1 MTVRLL
7 EITPKLYD
15 YMLSVS
21 SRETALMARLRDETA
36 KLPGAGMQIPPM
48 QGQFLAFLVTLI
60 GARRGIEIG
69 TFTGY
74 SALWVASALPD
85 DGKLICCD
93 VNEQTTAVARRYW
106 KEADIDRKI
115 ELRLAPALDT
125 LTALLASDGAGT
137 FDYVFIDADKE
148 NYDAYYER
156 SLELVR
162 AGGLIVFD
170 NMLWGGAVADDHKR
184 DVDTLALK
192 ALNAKLHNDKRID
205 LSLLYIGD
213 GVTLARK
220 R

>member
-21 SRETALMARLRDETA
+21 SRETELMARLREETA

-48 QGQFLAFLVTLI
+48 QGQFLAFLVSLI

-74 SALWVASALPD
+74 SALWVAAVLPE

-93 VNEQTTAVARRYW
+93 VNEKTTAVAKRYW
-106 KEADIDRKI
+106 KEAGVDRKI

-125 LTALLASDGAGT
+125 LNALLKSDGGGT

-148 NYDAYYER
+148 NYDAYYEHA
-156 SLELVR
+156 LELVHV
-162 AGGLIVFD
+162 GGLIVFD
-170 NMLWGGAVADDHKR
+170 NMLWGGAVADGSKR

-192 ALNAKLHNDKRID
+192 ALNAKLRDDRRID

>member
-7 EITPKLYD
+7 DLTPKLHD
-15 YMLSVS
+15 YVLSVS
-21 SRETALMARLRDETA
+21 SRETKLMAQLREETA
-36 KLPGAGMQIPPM
+36 KLPGARMQIPPL

-74 SALWVASALPD
+74 SALWVASAMPA
-85 DGKLICCD
+85 DGRLICCD
-93 VNEQTTAVARRYW
+93 VNERTTAVARRYW
-106 KEADIDRKI
+106 KKARVDGKI

-125 LTALLASDGAGT
+125 LKALLADGGAGT

-148 NYDAYYER
+148 SYDAYYER
-156 SLELVR
+156 ALELIR
-162 AGGLIVFD
+162 PGGLIVFD
-170 NMLWGGAVADDHKR
+170 NMLWGGAVADGRKR
-184 DVDTLALK
+184 DADTLALK
-192 ALNAKLHNDKRID
+192 ALNAKLHNDRRID

>member
-15 YMLSVS
+15 YMLSIS

-36 KLPGAGMQIPPM
+36 KMPGAGMQIPPM
-48 QGQFLAFLVTLI
+48 QGQFLAFLVSLI

-93 VNEQTTAVARRYW
+93 VNEQTTAVAQRYW
-106 KEADIDRKI
+106 KESGVDRKI

>member
-21 SRETALMARLRDETA
+21 LRETKLMARLREETA
-36 KLPGAGMQIPPM
+36 KMPGAGMQIPPI
-48 QGQFLAFLVTLI
+48 QGQLLAFLVSLI

-74 SALWVASALPD
+74 SALWVASALPA

-93 VNEQTTAVARRYW
+93 VNEKTTSVARRYW
-106 KEADIDRKI
+106 KEAGVDNKI

-125 LTALLASDGAGT
+125 LKALLASGGAGT

-156 SLELVR
+156 SLELVHT
-162 AGGLIVFD
+162 GGLIVFD
-170 NMLWGGAVADDHKR
+170 NMLWGGAVADGRKR

-192 ALNAKLHNDKRID
+192 AINAKLHNDKRID
-205 LSLLYIGD
+205 LTLLYIGD
-213 GVTLARK
+213 GITLARK

>member
-15 YMLSVS
+15 YILSAS
-21 SRETALMARLRDETA
+21 SRETKLMARLREETA
-36 KLPGAGMQIPPM
+36 KMPGAGMQIPPI
-48 QGQFLAFLVTLI
+48 QGQLLAFLVSLI

-74 SALWVASALPD
+74 SALWVASALPE
-85 DGKLICCD
+85 DGKLVCCD
-93 VNEQTTAVARRYW
+93 VNEKTTAVARRYW
-106 KEADIDRKI
+106 KEAGIDNKI

-125 LTALLASDGAGT
+125 LKSLLASGGAGT

-148 NYDAYYER
+148 NYDAYYEQ
-156 SLELVR
+156 SLGLVR
-162 AGGLIVFD
+162 QGGLIVFD
-170 NMLWGGAVADDHKR
+170 NMLWGGAVADGRKR
-184 DVDTLALK
+184 DADTLALK
-192 ALNAKLHNDKRID
+192 AINAKLHNDRRID

>member
-7 EITPKLYD
+7 DITPKLYD

-21 SRETALMARLRDETA
+21 SRETKLMARLRDETA
-36 KLPGAGMQIPPM
+36 KMPGAGMQIPPM
-48 QGQFLAFLVTLI
+48 QGQFLAFLVSLI

-93 VNEQTTAVARRYW
+93 VNETTTAVARRYW
-106 KEADIDRKI
+106 KEAGVDRKI
-115 ELRLAPALDT
+115 ELRLAPALET
-125 LTALLASDGAGT
+125 LEALLAAGGAGA
-137 FDYVFIDADKE
+137 FDYVFVDADKE

-156 SLELVR
+156 ALALLR

-170 NMLWGGAVADDHKR
+170 NMLWGGSVADGRKR
-184 DVDTLALK
+184 DADTLALK
-192 ALNAKLHNDKRID
+192 ALNAKLHDDRRID

-213 GVTLARK
+213 GVALARK

>member
-21 SRETALMARLRDETA
+21 SRETTLMARLREETA
-36 KLPGAGMQIPPM
+36 TMPGAGMQIPPI
-48 QGQFLAFLVTLI
+48 QGQFLAFLVSLI

-74 SALWVASALPD
+74 SALWVAMALPA

-93 VNEQTTAVARRYW
+93 VNEKTTAVARRHW
-106 KEADIDRKI
+106 REAGIDNKI

-125 LTALLASDGAGT
+125 LHSLLASGGAGT

-156 SLELVR
+156 SLALVR
-162 AGGLIVFD
+162 QGGLIVFD
-170 NMLWGGAVADDHKR
+170 NMLWGGAVADGRKR
-184 DVDTLALK
+184 DPDTLALK
-192 ALNAKLHNDKRID
+192 ALNAKLHSDKRID

>member
-36 KLPGAGMQIPPM
+36 KMPGAGMQIPPM
-48 QGQFLAFLVTLI
+48 QGQFLAFLVSLI

-93 VNEQTTAVARRYW
+93 VNEQTTAVAQRYW
-106 KEADIDRKI
+106 KESGVDRKI

-125 LTALLASDGAGT
+125 LKALLASDGAGT
-137 FDYVFIDADKE
+137 FDYIFIDADKE

-213 GVTLARK
+213 GVTLACK

>member
-7 EITPKLYD
+7 DLTSKLQD
-15 YMLSVS
+15 YVLSVS
-21 SRETALMARLRDETA
+21 SRETKLMARLRDETA
-36 KLPGAGMQIPPM
+36 TMPGAGMQIPPI
-48 QGQFLAFLVTLI
+48 QGQFLAFLVSLI

-74 SALWVASALPD
+74 SALWVATALPA

-93 VNEQTTAVARRYW
+93 VNEKTTAVARRYW
-106 KEADIDRKI
+106 KEAGVDRKI

-125 LTALLASDGAGT
+125 LKSLLASGGAGT

-156 SLELVR
+156 SLALLR
-162 AGGLIVFD
+162 QGGLVVFD
-170 NMLWGGAVADDHKR
+170 NMLWGGAVADGRKR
-184 DVDTLALK
+184 DPDTLALK
-192 ALNAKLHNDKRID
+192 ALNAKLHHDRRID

>member
-7 EITPKLYD
+7 DITPKLYD

-48 QGQFLAFLVTLI
+48 QGQFLAFLVALI

-74 SALWVASALPD
+74 SALWVASALPN

-93 VNEQTTAVARRYW
+93 VNETTTAVARRYW
-106 KEADIDRKI
+106 KEAGVDQKI

-125 LTALLASDGAGT
+125 LKALLASDGAGT

-162 AGGLIVFD
+162 TGGLIVFD
-170 NMLWGGAVADDHKR
+170 NMLWGGAVADGGKR
-184 DVDTLALK
+184 DADTLALK

>member
-36 KLPGAGMQIPPM
+36 KMQGASMQIPPM
-48 QGQFLAFLVTLI
+48 QGQFLAFLVSLI

-93 VNEQTTAVARRYW
+93 VNEETTAVARRYW
-106 KEADIDRKI
+106 KEAGVDRKI

-125 LTALLASDGAGT
+125 LKALLASGGAGS

-156 SLELVR
+156 ALALVR
-162 AGGLIVFD
+162 TGGLIVFD
-170 NMLWGGAVADDHKR
+170 NMLWGGAVTDGRKR

>member
-48 QGQFLAFLVTLI
+48 QGQFLAFLVALI

-85 DGKLICCD
+85 DGTLICCD
-93 VNEQTTAVARRYW
+93 VNEKTTAVARRYW
-106 KEADIDRKI
+106 KEAGVDRKI

-125 LTALLASDGAGT
+125 LKALLASRGAGT

-148 NYDAYYER
+148 NYDAYYEHA
-156 SLELVR
+156 LELVR
-162 AGGLIVFD
+162 VGGLIVFD
-170 NMLWGGAVADDHKR
+170 NMLWGGAVADGRKR
-184 DVDTLALK
+184 DADTVALK

>member
-7 EITPKLYD
+7 DLTPKLYD

-21 SRETALMARLRDETA
+21 SRETKLMARLRAETA
-36 KLPGAGMQIPPM
+36 KMPGAGMQIPPL
-48 QGQFLAFLVTLI
+48 QGQFLAFLVTLV
-60 GARRGIEIG
+60 GARRGLEIG

-74 SALWVASALPD
+74 SALWVATAMPA

-93 VNEQTTAVARRYW
+93 VNEKTTAVAKRYW
-106 KEADIDRKI
+106 AEAGIDNKI

-125 LTALLASDGAGT
+125 LKALLASGGAGT

-156 SLELVR
+156 ALELVR
-162 AGGLIVFD
+162 GSGLIVFD
-170 NMLWGGAVADDHKR
+170 NMLWGGAVADGRKR
-184 DVDTLALK
+184 DPDTLALK
-192 ALNAKLHNDKRID
+192 ALNAKLRDDTRID

>member
-85 DGKLICCD
+85 DGQLICCD
-93 VNEQTTAVARRYW
+93 VNETTTAVARRYW
-106 KEADIDRKI
+106 KEAGVDRKI

-125 LTALLASDGAGT
+125 LKALLASRGAGT

-156 SLELVR
+156 ALDLVR
-162 AGGLIVFD
+162 VGGLIVFD
-170 NMLWGGAVADDHKR
+170 NMLWGGAVADVGKR
-184 DVDTLALK
+184 DADTLALK
-192 ALNAKLHNDKRID
+192 ALNAKLHHDKRID

>member
-21 SRETALMARLRDETA
+21 SRETALMARLREETA
-36 KLPGAGMQIPPM
+36 KMQGAGMQIPPM
-48 QGQFLAFLVTLI
+48 QGQFLAFLISLT

-93 VNEQTTAVARRYW
+93 VNEETTAVARRYW
-106 KEADIDRKI
+106 KEAGVDRKI

-125 LTALLASDGAGT
+125 LKALLASGGAGT

-156 SLELVR
+156 ALELVR
-162 AGGLIVFD
+162 TGGLIVFD
-170 NMLWGGAVADDHKR
+170 NMLWGGAVADGRKR

-192 ALNAKLHNDKRID
+192 ALNAKLRNDKRID

>member
-21 SRETALMARLRDETA
+21 SRETKLMARLREETA
-36 KLPGAGMQIPPM
+36 KMPGAGMQIPPI
-48 QGQFLAFLVTLI
+48 QGQLLAFLVSLI

-74 SALWVASALPD
+74 SALWVASALPE

-93 VNEQTTAVARRYW
+93 VNEKTTAVARRYW
-106 KEADIDRKI
+106 KEAGVDHKI

-125 LTALLASDGAGT
+125 LKALLASGGAGT

-156 SLELVR
+156 SLELVHT
-162 AGGLIVFD
+162 GGLIVFD
-170 NMLWGGAVADDHKR
+170 NMLWGGAVADGRKR
-184 DVDTLALK
+184 DPDTLALK
-192 ALNAKLHNDKRID
+192 AINAKLHNDKRID
-205 LSLLYIGD
+205 LTLLYIGD

>member
-85 DGKLICCD
+85 DGQLICCD
-93 VNEQTTAVARRYW
+93 VNETTTAVARRYW
-106 KEADIDRKI
+106 KEAGVDRKI

-125 LTALLASDGAGT
+125 LKALLASGGAGT

-148 NYDAYYER
+148 NYDAYYEHA
-156 SLELVR
+156 LTLVR

-170 NMLWGGAVADDHKR
+170 NMLWGGSVADAGKGDA
-184 DVDTLALK
+184 DTLALK
-192 ALNAKLHNDKRID
+192 ALNAKLRNDKRID

>member
-7 EITPKLYD
+7 DLTHKLYD

-21 SRETALMARLRDETA
+21 SRETKLMARLRAETA
-36 KLPGAGMQIPPM
+36 KMPGAGMQIPPM

-60 GARRGIEIG
+60 GARRGVEIG

-74 SALWVASALPD
+74 SALWVASAMPA

-93 VNEQTTAVARRYW
+93 VNEKTTAIAMRYW
-106 KEADIDRKI
+106 AEAGIDKKI

-125 LTALLASDGAGT
+125 LKALLASGDAGT

-156 SLELVR
+156 ALDLTR
-162 AGGLIVFD
+162 TGGLIVFD
-170 NMLWGGAVADDHKR
+170 NMLWGGSVADGRKR
-184 DVDTLALK
+184 DPDTLALK
-192 ALNAKLHNDKRID
+192 ALNAKLHDDKRVD

>member
-7 EITPKLYD
+7 DLTPKLQD
-15 YMLSVS
+15 YILSVS
-21 SRETALMARLRDETA
+21 SRETKLMARLREETA
-36 KLPGAGMQIPPM
+36 KMPGAGMQIPPI
-48 QGQFLAFLVTLI
+48 QGQLLAFLVSLI

-74 SALWVASALPD
+74 SALWVASALPA

-93 VNEQTTAVARRYW
+93 VNEKTTSVARRYW
-106 KEADIDRKI
+106 KEAGVDNKI

-125 LTALLASDGAGT
+125 LKALLASGGAGT

-156 SLELVR
+156 SLELVHT
-162 AGGLIVFD
+162 GGLIVFD
-170 NMLWGGAVADDHKR
+170 NMLWGGAVADGRKR

-192 ALNAKLHNDKRID
+192 AINAKLHNDKRID
-205 LSLLYIGD
+205 LTLLYIGD
-213 GVTLARK
+213 GITLARK

>member
-48 QGQFLAFLVTLI
+48 QGQFLAFLVSLI

-93 VNEQTTAVARRYW
+93 VNETTTAVARRYW
-106 KEADIDRKI
+106 KEAGVDRKI

-125 LTALLASDGAGT
+125 LEALLASSGAGT

-156 SLELVR
+156 ALALVR

-170 NMLWGGAVADDHKR
+170 NMLWGGAVANGGKR
-184 DVDTLALK
+184 DADTLALK

>member
-36 KLPGAGMQIPPM
+36 KMQGASMQIPPM
-48 QGQFLAFLVTLI
+48 QGQFLAFLVSLI

-93 VNEQTTAVARRYW
+93 VNEETTAVARRYW
-106 KEADIDRKI
+106 KEAGVDRKI

-125 LTALLASDGAGT
+125 LKALLASGGAGT

-156 SLELVR
+156 ALALVR
-162 AGGLIVFD
+162 TGGLIVFD
-170 NMLWGGAVADDHKR
+170 NMLWGGAVTDGRKR

>member
-7 EITPKLYD
+7 DITPKLYD

-48 QGQFLAFLVTLI
+48 QGQFLAFLVSLI

-74 SALWVASALPD
+74 SALWVASALPN

-93 VNEQTTAVARRYW
+93 VNETTTAVARRYW
-106 KEADIDRKI
+106 KEAGVDQKI

-125 LTALLASDGAGT
+125 LKALLASDGAGT

-162 AGGLIVFD
+162 TGGLIVFD
-170 NMLWGGAVADDHKR
+170 NMLWGGAVVDGRKR
-184 DVDTLALK
+184 DADTLALK

>member
-21 SRETALMARLRDETA
+21 SRETKLMARLRDETA
-36 KLPGAGMQIPPM
+36 KMPGAGMQIPPM
-48 QGQFLAFLVTLI
+48 QGQFLAFLVSLI

-93 VNEQTTAVARRYW
+93 VNETTTAVARRYW
-106 KEADIDRKI
+106 KEAGVDRKI

-125 LTALLASDGAGT
+125 LKSLLASGGAGT
-137 FDYVFIDADKE
+137 FHYVFIDADKE
-148 NYDAYYER
+148 NYDAYYEHA
-156 SLELVR
+156 LELVHT
-162 AGGLIVFD
+162 GGLIVFD
-170 NMLWGGAVADDHKR
+170 NMLWGGSVAESDKR
-184 DVDTLALK
+184 DADTRALK
-192 ALNAKLHNDKRID
+192 ALNAKLRDDKRID

>member
-21 SRETALMARLRDETA
+21 ARETALMARLRDETA
-36 KLPGAGMQIPPM
+36 KMPGAGMQIPPM
-48 QGQFLAFLVTLI
+48 QGQFLAFLVALI
-60 GARRGIEIG
+60 GARHGIEIG

-85 DGKLICCD
+85 DGTLICCD
-93 VNEQTTAVARRYW
+93 VNETTTAVARRYW
-106 KEADIDRKI
+106 KEAGVDRKI

-125 LTALLASDGAGT
+125 LKALLESGGAGT

-156 SLELVR
+156 ALELVH
-162 AGGLIVFD
+162 ASGLIVFD
-170 NMLWGGAVADDHKR
+170 NMLWGGAVADGRKR

>member
-21 SRETALMARLRDETA
+21 SRETKLMARLREETA
-36 KLPGAGMQIPPM
+36 KMPGAGMQIPPI
-48 QGQFLAFLVTLI
+48 QGQLLAFLVSLI

-74 SALWVASALPD
+74 SALWVASALPE

-93 VNEQTTAVARRYW
+93 VNEKTTAVARRYW
-106 KEADIDRKI
+106 KEAGVDNKI

-125 LTALLASDGAGT
+125 LKALLASGGAGT

-156 SLELVR
+156 SLELVHT
-162 AGGLIVFD
+162 GGLIVFD
-170 NMLWGGAVADDHKR
+170 NMLWGGAVADGRKR
-184 DVDTLALK
+184 DPDTLALK
-192 ALNAKLHNDKRID
+192 AINAKLHNDKRID
-205 LSLLYIGD
+205 LTLLYIGD

>member
-36 KLPGAGMQIPPM
+36 KMQGASMQIPPM
-48 QGQFLAFLVTLI
+48 QGQFLAFLVSLI

-93 VNEQTTAVARRYW
+93 VNEETTAVARRYW
-106 KEADIDRKI
+106 KEAGVDRKI

-125 LTALLASDGAGT
+125 LKALLASGGAGS

-156 SLELVR
+156 ALALVR
-162 AGGLIVFD
+162 TGGLIVFD
-170 NMLWGGAVADDHKR
+170 NMLWGGAVADGRKR
-184 DVDTLALK
+184 NVDTLALK

>member
-21 SRETALMARLRDETA
+21 SRETKLMARLREETA
-36 KLPGAGMQIPPM
+36 KMPGAGMQIPPM
-48 QGQFLAFLVTLI
+48 QGQFLAFLVSLI

-74 SALWVASALPD
+74 SALWVASALPT

-93 VNEQTTAVARRYW
+93 VNEKTTAVARRYW
-106 KEADIDRKI
+106 KEAGVDRKI

-125 LTALLASDGAGT
+125 LKALLASNGAGT

-156 SLELVR
+156 ALELVR
-162 AGGLIVFD
+162 IGGLVVFD
-170 NMLWGGAVADDHKR
+170 NMLWGGAVADGRKR
-184 DVDTLALK
+184 DTDTLALK
-192 ALNAKLHNDKRID
+192 ALNDKLHNDKRID

>member
-21 SRETALMARLRDETA
+21 SRETALMARLRDGTA
-36 KLPGAGMQIPPM
+36 KMQGASMQIPPM
-48 QGQFLAFLVTLI
+48 QGQFLAFLVSLI

-93 VNEQTTAVARRYW
+93 VNEETTAVARRYW
-106 KEADIDRKI
+106 KEAGVDRKI

-125 LTALLASDGAGT
+125 LNALLASGGAGS

-156 SLELVR
+156 ALALVR
-162 AGGLIVFD
+162 TGGLIVFD
-170 NMLWGGAVADDHKR
+170 NMLWGGAVADGRKR
-184 DVDTLALK
+184 NVDTLALK

>member
-21 SRETALMARLRDETA
+21 SRETTLMARLREETA
-36 KLPGAGMQIPPM
+36 KMPGAGMQIPPM
-48 QGQFLAFLVTLI
+48 QGQFLAFLASLI

-93 VNEQTTAVARRYW
+93 VDAKTTAVARRYW
-106 KEADIDRKI
+106 QEAGVDRKI

-125 LTALLASDGAGT
+125 LKALLASGGAGT

-156 SLELVR
+156 ALELAHV
-162 AGGLIVFD
+162 GGLIVFD
-170 NMLWGGAVADDHKR
+170 NMLWGGAVADGSKR

-192 ALNAKLHNDKRID
+192 ALNAKLRDDRRID

>member
-1 MTVRLL
+1 MTLRLL
-7 EITPKLYD
+7 DLTPRLYD

-21 SRETALMARLRDETA
+21 SRETPVMKRLRAETA
-36 KLPGAGMQIPPM
+36 KLPGAGMQIPPL

-60 GARRGIEIG
+60 GARRCIEIG

-74 SALWVASALPD
+74 SALWVASALPE
-85 DGKLICCD
+85 DGTLVCCD
-93 VNEQTTAVARRYW
+93 IDEKTAAVARRYW
-106 KEADIDRKI
+106 KEAGVDRKI
-115 ELRLAPALDT
+115 ALRLAPALDT
-125 LTALLASDGAGT
+125 LQSLLASDDAGT

-156 SLELVR
+156 ALKLVR
-162 AGGLIVFD
+162 PGGLIAFD
-170 NMLWGGAVADDHKR
+170 NMLWGGAVADGRKR
-184 DVDTLALK
+184 DADTLALR
-192 ALNAKLHNDKRID
+192 ALNAKLHDDRRID

>member
-36 KLPGAGMQIPPM
+36 KMPGAGMQIPPM
-48 QGQFLAFLVTLI
+48 QGQFLAFLVSLI

-106 KEADIDRKI
+106 KEAGVDRKI

>member
-36 KLPGAGMQIPPM
+36 KMPGAGMQIPPM
-48 QGQFLAFLVTLI
+48 QGQFLAFLVSLI

-93 VNEQTTAVARRYW
+93 VNETTTAVARRYW
-106 KEADIDRKI
+106 KEAGVDRKI

-125 LTALLASDGAGT
+125 LKALLTSGGAGT

-156 SLELVR
+156 ALALVR

-170 NMLWGGAVADDHKR
+170 NMLWGGAVADAGKR
-184 DVDTLALK
+184 DADTLALK

>member
-1 MTVRLL
+1 MTIRLL
-7 EITPKLYD
+7 DLTPKLYD

-21 SRETALMARLRDETA
+21 SRETELMVRLRAETA
-36 KLPGAGMQIPPM
+36 KMPGAGMQIPPL
-48 QGQFLAFLVTLI
+48 QGQFLAFLVSLI

-74 SALWVASALPD
+74 SALWVASALPA

-93 VNEQTTAVARRYW
+93 VNAQTTAVARRYW
-106 KEADIDRKI
+106 KEAGVDHKI

-125 LTALLASDGAGT
+125 LKALLAAGGAGS

-162 AGGLIVFD
+162 AGGLVVFD
-170 NMLWGGAVADDHKR
+170 NMLWGGAVADGRKR
-184 DVDTLALK
+184 DADTRALK
-192 ALNAKLHNDKRID
+192 AINIKLHTDTRID

>member
-7 EITPKLYD
+7 EITPKLYN

-21 SRETALMARLRDETA
+21 SRETKLMARLRDETA
-36 KLPGAGMQIPPM
+36 KMPGAGMQIPPI
-48 QGQFLAFLVTLI
+48 QGQLLAFLVSLI

-74 SALWVASALPD
+74 SALWVAPALPA

-93 VNEQTTAVARRYW
+93 INEKTTSVARRYW
-106 KEADIDRKI
+106 KEAGVDNKI

-125 LTALLASDGAGT
+125 LKALLASGGAGT

-162 AGGLIVFD
+162 QGGLIVFD
-170 NMLWGGAVADDHKR
+170 NMLWGGAVADGRKR

-192 ALNAKLHNDKRID
+192 AINAKLHNDKRID
-205 LSLLYIGD
+205 LTLLYIGD
-213 GVTLARK
+213 GITLARK